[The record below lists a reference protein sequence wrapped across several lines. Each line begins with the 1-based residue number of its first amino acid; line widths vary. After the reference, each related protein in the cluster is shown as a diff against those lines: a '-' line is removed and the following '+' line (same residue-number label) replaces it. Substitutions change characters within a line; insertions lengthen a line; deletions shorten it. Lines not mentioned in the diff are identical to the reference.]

1 MLRLSELQRRR
12 LAVAVEQTS
21 REKVMLTTARLDQLL
36 EAEITQLSMRDAQ
49 MMNLQSVLDSRRSP
63 EELARLLHEELPVR
77 FAQRVVM
84 LESLPDWSKKEPIVY
99 VRQLYVTS
107 FKELRLADPEQPAEF
122 QAQLHQIKKRH
133 SHTHQLV
140 RGLKSYSQW
149 SELREAEVN
158 EWLDR
163 FFVLRVSTNM
173 LIAHYLRVARGEDR
187 SLPEFAG
194 DVNPYQST
202 VNKQCNPCA
211 IVRISVPII
220 ERMCFNRY
228 GIAPEIEVRDVGSQP
243 FPFVPRYLFY
253 ILSELLKN
261 SARATIEQHGAS
273 ERKIPPICI
282 LVSGDENGASIR
294 IRDQGGGIPVSKLAT
309 IWSYLY
315 STAEPLSEPLTRAA
329 VDDPLEVRRLQDLG
343 SDFREPGYS
352 EVTDPVFDGLI
363 GSNSLNSLSDC
374 LELAIHAGSPL
385 AGLGCGLPLSRLY
398 ARYLGGK
405 IELQTLPRYG
415 TDMFVYIS
423 RLGHASKDLPML

>member
-1 MLRLSELQRRR
+1 MGLKASPDQ
-12 LAVAVEQTS
+12 VSVT
-21 REKVMLTTARLDQLL
+21 VARLDQLL
-36 EAEITQLSMRDAQ
+36 EAEMTTLSLRDTQ
-49 MMNLQSVLDSRRSP
+49 MMNLQSVLESKRSP
-63 EELARLLHEELPVR
+63 EELALFLHEELPVR

-84 LESLPDWSKKEPIVY
+84 LESLPDWSQKEPIVY
-99 VRQLYVTS
+99 VRHLYVTS
-107 FKELRLADPEQPAEF
+107 FKELRQADPEQPQKF
-122 QAQLHQIKKRH
+122 QAQLNQIKKRH

-173 LIAHYLRVARGEDR
+173 LIAHYLRVARGEHD
-187 SLPEFAG
+187 STPAFADG
-194 DVNPYQST
+194 EVNPYQST
-202 VNKQCNPCA
+202 VNEQCNPCA
-211 IVRISVPII
+211 IVNISVPII

-228 GIAPEIEVRDVGSQP
+228 GVTPKIEVIDKGTQP

-261 SARATIEQHGAS
+261 SARATIEHHAGAD
-273 ERKIPPICI
+273 RPMPGICV
-282 LVSGDENGASIR
+282 LVSGDEDGASIR
-294 IRDQGGGIPVSKLAT
+294 ICDQGGGIPVSKLET

-315 STAEPLSEPLTRAA
+315 STAEPVIETSTRAS
-329 VDDPLEVRRLQDLG
+329 VEDPTEVWRLQDLG
-343 SDFREPGYS
+343 DSTSGVDETNYDDSPIPAHMLSSLADHSSDL
-352 EVTDPVFDGLI
+352 T
-363 GSNSLNSLSDC
+363 GS
-374 LELAIHAGSPL
+374 SPL

-405 IELQTLPRYG
+405 IEVQTLPCYG

-423 RLGHASKDLPML
+423 RLNAASEDSPMI